1 MFFRTAAAN
10 LRNIEDSLNPA
21 IGGVVA
27 GALLGTKVRTLP
39 GVVGC
44 GVGLGVVMGVFEFTG
59 GALGRWGSGGDGK
72 GGWKGRE
79 LERKEGVRAQG
90 RRDGRESIRELGEGR
105 GINSSF
111 SVSWDLMGG

>member
-1 MFFRTAAAN
+1 MFFRSAAAN
-10 LRNIEDSLNPA
+10 LRNVEDSLNPT

-27 GALLGTKVRTLP
+27 GALLGTRVRTLP

-59 GALGRWGSGGDGK
+59 GALGRWGSGGGV
-72 GGWKGRE
+72 WKGRE
-79 LERKEGVRAQG
+79 LARKEGVRAQG

-105 GINSSF
+105 GSY
-111 SVSWDLMGG
+111 